1 MSPRPAPP
9 QSAPA
14 LARIHWEE
22 SRRVGLTRARVV
34 QAAIELADAHGL
46 DAVTMRRVAEG
57 LGVVPMALYKHVGDK
72 EDLVDGM
79 VDAVIEEF
87 PPTPV
92 TTDWQRAV
100 ATVVGGART
109 VVTAHPWAR
118 RALETRTVRTPV
130 VLGYMERIS
139 QCFLTAGFTPDQTHH
154 VMHLLGSRIWGFS
167 PELFTAPAAGEARPV
182 RKSDPRRSAP
192 DPADYPGILAI
203 AAEAHARRPGA
214 TGCDEDFEFGFAL
227 EVLLDGIAR
236 LREAGFESPRSSG

>member
-1 MSPRPAPP
+1 MSPRPAPR
-9 QSAPA
+9 QSASAPA
-14 LARIHWEE
+14 RSHREE

-34 QAAIELADAHGL
+34 RAAIELADSHGL

-79 VDAVIEEF
+79 VDALIEEF
-87 PPTPV
+87 PPTPE
-92 TTDWQRAV
+92 TTDWQQAV
-100 ATVVGGART
+100 ATVVGGARK

-139 QCFLTAGFTPDQTHH
+139 QCFLVAGFTPDQTHH

-167 PELFTAPAAGEARPV
+167 PELFTDPAGGTRSG
-182 RKSDPRRSAP
+182 RKSDPRRPAP

-203 AAEAHARRPGA
+203 AAEAHTRRPGA
-214 TGCDEDFEFGFAL
+214 TRCDEDFEFGFAL
-227 EVLLDGIAR
+227 EVLLSGIAR